1 MSLQSSIHPS
11 DFSSEGNLM
20 AKVFQKLLGEA
31 CFIEIVQVQSVQG
44 QTCTIKPLLAKRDPS
59 GAKIPTTPVSG
70 IPFFRLQMGTSAIKM
85 NPKQGDIGLLLCCD
99 RDITNILATKAE
111 SMISSGF
118 THSKKDGIY
127 LGGIELLNADPT
139 EYIEFTGAGINI
151 VASALNIQAPV
162 TMTSTLAVEGQST
175 LSNTSIQDVDFVS
188 HTHSG
193 VQSGGSNTGGVVT

>member
-1 MSLQSSIHPS
+1 MSLKSSIHPS
-11 DFSSEGNLM
+11 DFTSDGNLM

-99 RDITNILATKAE
+99 RDITNILATKSE

-151 VASALNIQAPV
+151 ISLGNVVINGVTIQPDGTIISKDGIV
-162 TMTSTLAVEGQST
+162 IDTHKHSQGPDSNGNTEQDTGTMH
-175 LSNTSIQDVDFVS
+175 N
-188 HTHSG
+188 
-193 VQSGGSNTGGVVT
+193 